1 VVAADPALDVDP
13 DPAQPCPTNEPERL
27 FPLDLA
33 ENLVG
38 RRDDRR
44 DIHPEVAIRDP
55 GVSRRHAMLYREPDG
70 TLAVLDLNSSNGT
83 QLNGTAVEAGVKTPL
98 NDGDEL
104 VIGRWTRLTVR
115 ARQ

>member
-1 VVAADPALDVDP
+1 VVTVDPALDVDP
-13 DPAQPCPTNEPERL
+13 DPTAPCPTNEPDRL
-27 FPLDLA
+27 FPVDLA

-44 DIHPEVAIRDP
+44 DIHPEVAVRDP

-70 TLAVLDLNSSNGT
+70 TLAVLDLSSANGT
-83 QLNGTAVEAGVKTPL
+83 QLNGVAIDAGVKMPVK
-98 NDGDEL
+98 DGDEL
-104 VIGRWTRLTVR
+104 VVGRWTRLTIR